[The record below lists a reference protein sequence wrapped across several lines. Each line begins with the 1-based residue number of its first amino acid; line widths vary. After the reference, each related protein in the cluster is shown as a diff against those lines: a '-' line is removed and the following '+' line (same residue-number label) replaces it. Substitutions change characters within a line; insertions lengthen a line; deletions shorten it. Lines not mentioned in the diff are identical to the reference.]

1 MNQPAK
7 KNLAGLTDQEW
18 QTIAEHRSHQKQLA
32 DECLACALR
41 DHITC
46 SMCKK
51 GFVPWSLKWIDIFET
66 NKDGVRVRGQGLLC
80 KKCSATAI
88 KQTSL

>member
-1 MNQPAK
+1 MNQPAET
-7 KNLAGLTDQEW
+7 LAGLTQREW
-18 QTIAEHRSHQKQLA
+18 DLVNDHKNHQKRLA

-51 GFVPWSLKWIDIFET
+51 GYVPWNLKWIDIFET

-88 KQTSL
+88 KQNSL